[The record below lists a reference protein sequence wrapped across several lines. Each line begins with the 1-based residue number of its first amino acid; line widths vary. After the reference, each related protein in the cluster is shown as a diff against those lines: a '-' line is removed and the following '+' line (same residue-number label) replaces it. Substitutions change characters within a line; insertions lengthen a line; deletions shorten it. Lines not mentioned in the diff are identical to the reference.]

1 MATRHY
7 IVPGRYHTLIKD
19 CSYLPGDNAEG
30 NRHIEL
36 KQYKF
41 IATLLSL
48 HMHDTPSCGISN
60 TITITCNFIIHI
72 LYVYVLIATR
82 THCT

>member
-30 NRHIEL
+30 NRHIQL

-41 IATLLSL
+41 IATLSHELLSL
-48 HMHDTPSCGISN
+48 HMHDTPSYGISN
-60 TITITCNFIIHI
+60 TITITYNFIIHM
-72 LYVYVLIATR
+72 YT
-82 THCT
+82 

>member
-7 IVPGRYHTLIKD
+7 IVPGRYHTLIN
-19 CSYLPGDNAEG
+19 YLPGDNAEG

-41 IATLLSL
+41 HCNTKHELLSL

-60 TITITCNFIIHI
+60 II
-72 LYVYVLIATR
+72 
-82 THCT
+82 